1 MRLLARISSRLL
13 WGGIATIFYAFYIF
27 WSQIKCP
34 KSAEKLLA
42 LASIA
47 ASLALG
53 LQVIVDDS
61 QPRERPGEKVV
72 HVFDGVSLFDFLAA
86 RVSLG
91 LNSSFIADSN
101 LIQEGTLRRKKSS
114 GSREAFRQPKVDA
127 DGTGKPFLSVRA
139 GDRRLSLKPWLFAC
153 SSRSLIVPWFFDYDE
168 QDFSCIHG
176 EHGLLKLFVL
186 RVARPALIVRAKRG
200 CSSDIGRPADMD
212 KDEFMQK
219 IGALYSFKVGPRNG
233 ARLK

>member
-13 WGGIATIFYAFYIF
+13 CGIIATVFFAFYIF

-42 LASIA
+42 LASIV
-47 ASLALG
+47 ASHALG

-61 QPRERPGEKVV
+61 QPHESPGEKVM
-72 HVFDGVSLFDFLAA
+72 HVFDGVSLFDFLVA

-91 LNSSFIADSN
+91 LNSSFIADNS
-101 LIQEGTLRRKKSS
+101 LIQEGILRRKSS
-114 GSREAFRQPKVDA
+114 FGFREAFRLSKEDA
-127 DGTGKPFLSVRA
+127 DGTRKPFLSVRA
-139 GDRRLSLKPWLFAC
+139 GGRRLSLEPWLLAC

-168 QDFSCIHG
+168 QDLSCIHG
-176 EHGLLKLFVL
+176 EHGFLKLFVL
-186 RVARPALIVRAKRG
+186 RVARPALAVRAKRG
-200 CSSDIGRPADMD
+200 CSSVIGRPADMD

-219 IGALYSFKVGPRNG
+219 IGALYSFEGCPGNG
-233 ARLK
+233 GLLK